1 MIALDVLYTAL
12 TTIAIIVLL
21 QVTSFAVIRFLTP
34 PEPKIVYREI
44 RVPQPQPTV
53 TFTEPPKQEVKL
65 PEYEP
70 RQQTSDSLRLD
81 AELPIGIKETRPPGT

>member
-12 TTIAIIVLL
+12 ATIGIMILL
-21 QVTSFAVIRFLTP
+21 QFASFGVARILTP
-34 PEPKIVYREI
+34 PQPKIIYRDVI
-44 RVPQPQPTV
+44 VPQPQVLTQA
-53 TFTEPPKQEVKL
+53 PPQEVKL

-81 AELPIGIKETRPPGT
+81 AELPAGIKETRPIGT